1 MTQPTHLELA
11 VKIGRLE
18 TILEPL
24 PQRLDNIEEKMD
36 KRHDELRAEIASLK
50 EARSHLVGI
59 GVGIGMAFTFLASLL
74 GLAANGLLEKFRAFF

>member
-1 MTQPTHLELA
+1 MNQPTHLELA
-11 VKIGRLE
+11 VKIGRVE
-18 TILEPL
+18 TILETVPK
-24 PQRLDNIEEKMD
+24 RLDNIEEKMD